1 MNRGGDGPV
10 NTDQPRDMASELRD
24 KATETFDILIEKTGV
39 VLDDLVE
46 RGKEFLDKYEDTIG
60 SAIDKVAG
68 FVDDQTKGKY
78 HDTIESVVDKAKDTV
93 GRLAGESGTTS
104 S

>member
-1 MNRGGDGPV
+1 M

-24 KATETFDILIEKTGV
+24 KATETFDVLIEKTGV

-60 SAIDKVAG
+60 SAIDKMAG
-68 FVDDQTKGKY
+68 FLDDQTKGKY
-78 HDTIESVVDKAKDTV
+78 HDTIESVADKAKDTV
-93 GRLAGESGTTS
+93 GRLAGDSGTTGGTTS